1 MARGVAARLDRVPAS
16 ATLAM
21 NARVDEL
28 RAAGQR
34 VLDFGVGEA
43 DFEPPAAV
51 LEAARDALH
60 RANHYA
66 PVAGTDELRSAIAA
80 ACKRDRAFAADASQV
95 VVSFGAKQALF
106 NSLLMLLDPGDEV
119 LVPAPYWVSHP
130 AQVELLGGSPKLIH
144 ARKEDGWKIRPE
156 MLERALTPRTKALI
170 LCSPANPT
178 GATYTA
184 EELRALAEVLE
195 GHDCYVLS
203 AEGYQAFTYGRPH
216 ASIINASPALAER
229 TLIIDGV
236 SKTYALAGWRVGW
249 TIAPR
254 RLARAMEKIQSQ
266 STSGVSVVAQA
277 VAASALTGSQHVVE
291 SARTS
296 FERTRRELAEG
307 LNAIDGISCDV
318 PEGGIY
324 VLPDVSGLYGIM
336 HQGRELA
343 SARDVALWLLDKA
356 LVVCID
362 GDAFGAPNHVRF
374 TLTTDSSRIEL
385 ALAAVRAAVAG
396 ARRDP

>member
-1 MARGVAARLDRVPAS
+1 
-16 ATLAM
+16 M

-28 RAAGQR
+28 RASGR
-34 VLDFGVGEA
+34 KILDFGVGEA
-43 DFEPPAAV
+43 DFEPPAAI

-66 PVAGTDELRSAIAA
+66 PVAGTDELRAAIVSASQ
-80 ACKRDRAFAADASQV
+80 RDRGHAADPSQV

-130 AQVELLGGSPKLIH
+130 AQVELLGGVPKLVH
-144 ARKEDGWKIRPE
+144 ARKEHGWKIRPE

-178 GATYTA
+178 GATYTP
-184 EELRALAEVLE
+184 EELRALAEVLS

-203 AEGYQAFTYGRPH
+203 AEGYQAFTYTQPH
-216 ASIINASPALAER
+216 ASIATVAPELAER

-254 RLARAMEKIQSQ
+254 RLARALEKIQSQ

-277 VAASALTGSQHVVE
+277 VAAAALSGSQSVVE
-291 SARTS
+291 SARAT

-307 LNAIDGISCDV
+307 LDAIEGVRCSVPDGA
-318 PEGGIY
+318 IY
-324 VLPDVSGLYGIM
+324 ALPDVSGLYGIM
-336 HQGRELA
+336 HQGRELG
-343 SARDVALWLLDKA
+343 SARDVALWLLDRA

-374 TLTTDSSRIEL
+374 TLPSDSARIKEV
-385 ALAAVRAAVAG
+385 LAAIRAAVEG
-396 ARRDP
+396 SRRDP

>member
-21 NARVDEL
+21 NARVEEL
-28 RAAGQR
+28 RAAGKPI
-34 VLDFGVGEA
+34 LDFGVGEA

-60 RANHYA
+60 HANHYA
-66 PVAGTDELRSAIAA
+66 PVAGTDELRSVIAQTSE
-80 ACKRDRAFAADASQV
+80 RDRGFAAKASQV

-106 NSLLMLLDPGDEV
+106 NSLMMLLDPGDEV

-130 AQVELLGGSPKLIH
+130 AQVELLGGVPRVIH

-156 MLERALTPRTKALI
+156 ALERSISPRSKALI

-178 GATYTA
+178 GATYSS
-184 EELRALAEVLE
+184 EELSDLAGVLKA
-195 GHDCYVLS
+195 HDLYVLS
-203 AEGYQAFTYGRPH
+203 AEGYHAFTYSKPH
-216 ASIINASPALAER
+216 ASIVNAAPELAER
-229 TLIIDGV
+229 TLIIDGI
-236 SKTYALAGWRVGW
+236 SKTYGLAGWRVGW
-249 TIAPR
+249 TIAPK
-254 RLARAMEKIQSQ
+254 RLARSLEKIQSQ

-277 VAASALTGSQHVVE
+277 VAACALSGSQSVVE
-291 SARTS
+291 AARSAY
-296 FERTRRELAEG
+296 EATRKVLASG
-307 LNAIDGISCDV
+307 LDAIDGISCSV

-324 VLPDVSGLYGIM
+324 VLPEISGLYGIQ

-343 SARDVALWLLDKA
+343 SARDVALWLLDTA
-356 LVVCID
+356 HVVCID

-374 TLTTDSSRIEL
+374 TQTTDSARIQR
-385 ALAAVRAAVAG
+385 ALEAIRAAVAG